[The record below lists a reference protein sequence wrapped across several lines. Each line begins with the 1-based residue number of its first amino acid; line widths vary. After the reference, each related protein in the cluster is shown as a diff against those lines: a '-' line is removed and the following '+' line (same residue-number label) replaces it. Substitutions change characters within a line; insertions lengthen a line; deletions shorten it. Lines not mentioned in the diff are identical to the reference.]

1 MPPLDYGIFLAYLV
15 GLLGF
20 GYFHFKRHSDGDDYY
35 LGGRNIKAR
44 HVGFSIAATDVG
56 GGFSIGLAGLGFS
69 MGLAGSWLLFTGLLG
84 AWLSAVFVIPRVKRL
99 EQGERFYTYPD
110 LLKHRFGTRVAMLA
124 ALISCIGYLGF
135 TGAQILAG
143 AKLAAA
149 TLLPKGFD
157 ALPPLQLALWVIGG
171 TTILYTVFG
180 GLKAVIYTDS
190 VQWLILLLGLIGF
203 TLPYA
208 LVEVGG
214 WQGLSRNL
222 PPSHMSL
229 TAIDPITA
237 INWLLTI
244 TPVWLIAMTLYQRMF
259 ACKDSA
265 TAKRAWY
272 LAGVLEY
279 PLMAI
284 SGVLLGMC
292 ARVML
297 PHMDSEMAVPAMI
310 RDLLPMGFTG
320 LIIAA
325 YFSAIMSTAD
335 SCLMAA
341 SGNLTQDLLGLDPRG
356 NNTLRLSMIAT
367 LLLGLVAIYL
377 ASQARQVLD
386 AILYAYAFMVSGL
399 FVPTLAALFW
409 PRVSSTAALC
419 AMLGGGLTALALL
432 TELLKLPDGLAKL
445 GLDPSIYGIL
455 VSAGL
460 LVLVNIIHQPAPKP
474 RLTSHQ
480 DSSDS

>member
-1 MPPLDYGIFLAYLV
+1 MHPLDYGIFLAYLV

-110 LLKHRFGTRVAMLA
+110 LLKHRFGARVAMLA

-157 ALPPLQLALWVIGG
+157 ALPPLQLALWVIVG

-214 WQGLSRNL
+214 WRGLSRNL

-480 DSSDS
+480 DSSHS

>member
-1 MPPLDYGIFLAYLV
+1 MHPLDYGIFLAYLV

-110 LLKHRFGTRVAMLA
+110 LLKHRFGARVAMLA

-157 ALPPLQLALWVIGG
+157 TLPPLQLALWVIGG

-367 LLLGLVAIYL
+367 LLLGLAAIYL

-460 LVLVNIIHQPAPKP
+460 LLLVNIIHQPDPKP

-480 DSSDS
+480 DSSHS

>member
-1 MPPLDYGIFLAYLV
+1 MHPLDYGIFLAYLV

-110 LLKHRFGTRVAMLA
+110 LLKHRFGARVAMLA

-157 ALPPLQLALWVIGG
+157 ALPPLQLALWAIGG

-480 DSSDS
+480 DSSHS

>member
-1 MPPLDYGIFLAYLV
+1 
-15 GLLGF
+15 
-20 GYFHFKRHSDGDDYY
+20 
-35 LGGRNIKAR
+35 
-44 HVGFSIAATDVG
+44 
-56 GGFSIGLAGLGFS
+56 
-69 MGLAGSWLLFTGLLG
+69 
-84 AWLSAVFVIPRVKRL
+84 
-99 EQGERFYTYPD
+99 
-110 LLKHRFGTRVAMLA
+110 
-124 ALISCIGYLGF
+124 
-135 TGAQILAG
+135 
-143 AKLAAA
+143 
-149 TLLPKGFD
+149 
-157 ALPPLQLALWVIGG
+157 
-171 TTILYTVFG
+171 
-180 GLKAVIYTDS
+180 
-190 VQWLILLLGLIGF
+190 
-203 TLPYA
+203 
-208 LVEVGG
+208 
-214 WQGLSRNL
+214 
-222 PPSHMSL
+222 
-229 TAIDPITA
+229 
-237 INWLLTI
+237 
-244 TPVWLIAMTLYQRMF
+244 MTLYQRMF

-480 DSSDS
+480 DSSHS

>member
-1 MPPLDYGIFLAYLV
+1 
-15 GLLGF
+15 
-20 GYFHFKRHSDGDDYY
+20 
-35 LGGRNIKAR
+35 
-44 HVGFSIAATDVG
+44 
-56 GGFSIGLAGLGFS
+56 
-69 MGLAGSWLLFTGLLG
+69 
-84 AWLSAVFVIPRVKRL
+84 
-99 EQGERFYTYPD
+99 
-110 LLKHRFGTRVAMLA
+110 
-124 ALISCIGYLGF
+124 
-135 TGAQILAG
+135 
-143 AKLAAA
+143 
-149 TLLPKGFD
+149 
-157 ALPPLQLALWVIGG
+157 
-171 TTILYTVFG
+171 
-180 GLKAVIYTDS
+180 
-190 VQWLILLLGLIGF
+190 
-203 TLPYA
+203 
-208 LVEVGG
+208 
-214 WQGLSRNL
+214 
-222 PPSHMSL
+222 
-229 TAIDPITA
+229 
-237 INWLLTI
+237 
-244 TPVWLIAMTLYQRMF
+244 MTLYQRMF

-367 LLLGLVAIYL
+367 LLLAGSHL
-377 ASQARQVLD
+377 SRQSGRQVLD

-460 LVLVNIIHQPAPKP
+460 LLLVNIIHQPAPKP

-480 DSSDS
+480 DSSHS